1 LYHAPQQAAYFT
13 PVKKGGLR
21 RSENYHETVNNYKRV
36 NFMRS
41 NILRC
46 FLIIGFSIIF
56 IAADLRAATIGQS
69 VGIASS
75 PNPVGSGARAVGM
88 GGAFIGVAD
97 DATAASWN
105 PAGLIQL
112 ETPELSVV
120 GAYVSRSED
129 FYSSLQPEINRLCIP
144 LCLS

>member
-1 LYHAPQQAAYFT
+1 MRKNHALYFVLAFLVSPLFFSA
-13 PVKKGGLR
+13 G
-21 RSENYHETVNNYKRV
+21 SE
-36 NFMRS
+36 
-41 NILRC
+41 
-46 FLIIGFSIIF
+46 
-56 IAADLRAATIGQS
+56 AATLFQQ

-112 ETPELSVV
+112 EKPEMSIV
-120 GAYVSRSED
+120 GEYLKRSGRVFLRGQAGD
-129 FYSSLQPEINRLCIP
+129 RQYRRGR
-144 LCLS
+144 